1 MDSAVIPFLK
11 KNGYRYHISIDS
23 PGGFPDS
30 TLIATGKIFH
40 IIGCRLLRE
49 KGIKVDEHLCSIERP
64 GEKNDLE
71 ELEQTVL
78 DSTTDFGD
86 CLERFFHSVYESSG
100 WTVERFPIESEIV
113 ANDISYSGRDLDR
126 MVEAMYK
133 DYLLKYPE
141 ASKHKDVIL
150 ESIEFNLED
159 ECNVCQEVILI
170 QNPRAEKLLGYIKGH
185 PEMTQDTVV
194 QEFRE
199 LLKMALLPFPCG
211 TREGVDSLLQQGK
224 TETAIFYYSDE
235 QCYLCD
241 SYSANPLHIAAA
253 GLLTVVMNQ
262 IEEEYKI
269 SGI

>member
-1 MDSAVIPFLK
+1 MDSRVIPFLK
-11 KNGYRYHISIDS
+11 ENGYGYHISVDS
-23 PGGFPDS
+23 PGGFPDV
-30 TLIATGKIFH
+30 TLIAIGKLYH

-49 KGIKVDEHLCSIERP
+49 NGIKVVEHLCSIERP

-86 CLERFFHSVYESSG
+86 CLEDFFHNVYESSG
-100 WTVERFPIESEIV
+100 WTVERFPIASEIV
-113 ANDISYSGRDLDR
+113 ENDISYSGRDLDR
-126 MVEAMYK
+126 IAEIMYT

-141 ASKHKDVIL
+141 AYKHKDVIL

-170 QNPRAEKLLGYIKGH
+170 QNPKAEKLLGYITEH
-185 PEMTQDTVV
+185 PEMNQDTVV

-199 LLKMALLPFPCG
+199 LIKMALLPFPCG
-211 TREGVDSLLQQGK
+211 TEESVNSLLQQGK

-235 QCYLCD
+235 RCYLCD
-241 SYSANPLHIAAA
+241 SFSANPLHIAAA
-253 GLLTVVMNQ
+253 GLLSMVMDQ
-262 IEEEYKI
+262 IVTKYNV
-269 SGI
+269 GI